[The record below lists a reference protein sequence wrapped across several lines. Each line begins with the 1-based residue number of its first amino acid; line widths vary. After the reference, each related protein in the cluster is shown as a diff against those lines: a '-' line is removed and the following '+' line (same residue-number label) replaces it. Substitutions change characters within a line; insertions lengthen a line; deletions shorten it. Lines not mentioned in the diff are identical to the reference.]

1 MPNNLKKTLLLNSPF
16 PYSIAEDGGNCVPMY
31 SNKCSENGKKL
42 FKDYIGSCTEAKFI
56 VSDWGDTM
64 KQRPKCC
71 ETAMKKYYET
81 APIIICES
89 RLYTP
94 NQGL

>member
-1 MPNNLKKTLLLNSPF
+1 VPI
-16 PYSIAEDGGNCVPMY
+16 SIYV
-31 SNKCSENGKKL
+31 SEQMWDFMTETKLL
-42 FKDYIGSCTEAKFI
+42 FKDDIGSCTEAKFI

-89 RLYTP
+89 QLYTP
-94 NQGL
+94 KSGTIN